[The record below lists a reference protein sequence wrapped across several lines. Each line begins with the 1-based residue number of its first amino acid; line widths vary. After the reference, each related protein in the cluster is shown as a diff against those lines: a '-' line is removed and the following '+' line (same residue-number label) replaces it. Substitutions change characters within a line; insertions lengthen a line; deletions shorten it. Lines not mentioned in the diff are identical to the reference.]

1 MVDSTLD
8 TDEERAV
15 NARIG
20 LAWKELRRGAAMA
33 ALREHLFGCGID
45 ALEPG
50 QWDTLE
56 LLVQRDAW
64 RMSELADAL
73 RVDASTATRAVQR
86 LLKIGVAERRPH
98 EDDGR
103 VVMVSA
109 TDAGHRRYEAIAS
122 SRRTVMSRVMA
133 EFDLGERDQL
143 ASLLE
148 RFVVSLDR
156 EADRAA
162 RSARTSR
169 PTERRDG

>member
-1 MVDSTLD
+1 MVDTRPD
-8 TDEERAV
+8 TDEERAL
-15 NARIG
+15 NTRIG

-33 ALREHLFGCGID
+33 ALRERLFGCGDD

-50 QWDTLE
+50 QYDTLE

-64 RMSELADAL
+64 RMSELAEAL

-86 LLKIGVAERRPH
+86 LLRIGLADRRPH

-109 TDAGHRRYEAIAS
+109 TPTGRTRFDAISS
-122 SRRTVMSRVMA
+122 SRRAVMSRVMA
-133 EFDLGERDQL
+133 EFDLEEREQL

-162 RSARTSR
+162 PSTRVSR